1 MRRYHVLLFLIFI
14 LFATNAFSEKKTVIA
29 VLDIKALGVSKMT
42 AKVASNMIRS
52 DLVNMGS
59 FSVVERAQIDMIL
72 KEQGFQQTGCTDQ
85 ECAVKVGRLVS
96 ARKILIGELQKLGS
110 VMIITVRIVDV
121 EKGIS
126 EYAARDKAKS
136 EEVLDEAITRIT
148 GKLAERIVGMET
160 VSTTSKH
167 ISTPK
172 HVSTPK
178 KASGGFLIGKIWK
191 SEGEKGTSFSENRF
205 FFFKFL
211 DNNVLQVSWDR
222 VKFHKSKNY
231 KWRITDKG
239 ILEIEYFNLANA
251 STYEKYVYRQAKIMK
266 GKRIVAHPFLNV
278 LQQPIKVTLSVD
290 EK

>member
-1 MRRYHVLLFLIFI
+1 MRCYRVMIFVI
-14 LFATNAFSEKKTVIA
+14 CLLFATNAFSEKKTVIA

-42 AKVASNMIRS
+42 AKAVSNMIRS
-52 DLVNMGS
+52 DLVNIGS
-59 FSVVERAQIDMIL
+59 FSVVERSQIDLIL

-96 ARKILIGELQKLGS
+96 ARKMLIGELQKLGR
-110 VMIITVRIVDV
+110 VLVITVRIVDV
-121 EKGIS
+121 EKGVS

-148 GKLAERIVGMET
+148 GKLAERIMGTET
-160 VSTTSKH
+160 VLTTSKH

-172 HVSTPK
+172 KVN
-178 KASGGFLIGKIWK
+178 GRFLIGKIWK
-191 SEGEKGTSFSENRF
+191 SEGDRSSLYMGTRY

-222 VKFHKSKNY
+222 VKFHTKKKC

-239 ILEIEYFNLANA
+239 ILEIEYINPSFQPIC
-251 STYEKYVYRQAKIMK
+251 EKYLYKQAKIME
-266 GKRIVAHPFLNV
+266 GERFVEHPFMGMV
-278 LQQPIKVTLSVD
+278 QAPVKVTLSVT